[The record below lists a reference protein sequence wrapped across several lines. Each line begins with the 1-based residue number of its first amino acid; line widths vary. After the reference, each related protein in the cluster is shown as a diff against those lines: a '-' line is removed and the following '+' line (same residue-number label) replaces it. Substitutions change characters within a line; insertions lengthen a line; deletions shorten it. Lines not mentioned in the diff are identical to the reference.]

1 MTETNCS
8 SQFPAAGEN
17 YWLTRFVM
25 LRLPG
30 GVYAVAFLA
39 AAKQILSLSGSHGLL
54 PVGSFLGRVQNAP
67 GSPTTRACLVF

>member
-1 MTETNCS
+1 
-8 SQFPAAGEN
+8 
-17 YWLTRFVM
+17 M